1 MQQSD
6 EIKDSIFSSFIE
18 HKIKL
23 DNVQMVDVRKADEWV
38 EIVKDVQ
45 EKSKGMAEISLND
58 DQTAVTIIGTDD
70 FSKYLFL

>member
-1 MQQSD
+1 VAL
-6 EIKDSIFSSFIE
+6 
-18 HKIKL
+18 KL
-23 DNVQMVDVRKADEWV
+23 SVDVRKADEWV

-70 FSKYLFL
+70 IMTAWEKYGTLDIIEKDILKNHQFQL